1 MRGQGNKLNV
11 GPKTKKRLS
20 EVSSLKWNL
29 KKGQMELMRWWV
41 LGHTSP
47 LIGAFLVVPCFQW
60 LFFTTRN
67 NHWERND
74 PKRLLRD

>member
-1 MRGQGNKLNV
+1 ME
-11 GPKTKKRLS
+11 P
-20 EVSSLKWNL
+20 

-47 LIGAFLVVPCFQW
+47 LIGAFLVVPCSQW